1 MADYHAVMISKP
13 QDEGQDQGFDPRT
26 GEPVGP
32 PVAHSGAADVDR
44 AARAAAGAAPALAD
58 LPLHGRAELLRG
70 VAAALEA
77 ARDELVPLA
86 DAETGLGEARLSGE
100 LTRTTVQ
107 LEMFADLVAEGSF
120 LEIVIDHADASARP
134 APRPDLR
141 RMLVP
146 IGPVAVF
153 GAANFPFAFSV
164 AGGDTASALA
174 AGCPVVVKAH
184 PGHPGLSVRT
194 GQILAGALPAGAFG
208 IVHGLV
214 AGQELVSHPAIAA
227 VGFTG
232 SPAGGQALMA
242 LASARPDPIPF
253 YAEMGSLNPT
263 VVTPAAVDARGEEIA
278 RGFVGSYTMGSG
290 QFCTKPGL
298 LLLPAGHGLADHL
311 AAESAAVALGPLLSA
326 RIRDAFAQGVS
337 DLLARPGTR
346 PLTGHS
352 TSTVD
357 SQGYAVPPALVAL
370 DAREVLRDGL
380 QECFGPAA
388 VVVEYASVAELD
400 ELLEALPGSLTA
412 TLHAQP
418 DAEPELARD
427 LLERLGRRAGRVI
440 FDGWPTGVAVAW
452 AQHHGGPWPATN
464 SAHTSVGMTAVRRF
478 QRPVAYQNVPDA
490 LLPDALREANPA
502 GLPRRVDGVVH
513 GVDNGVVNPAS
524 GS

>member
-1 MADYHAVMISKP
+1 MADYDAVMISMQ

-26 GEPVGP
+26 GEPVGQ
-32 PVAHSGAADVDR
+32 PVPHSGSVDVDR
-44 AARAAAGAAPALAD
+44 AARAAAEAAPALAD
-58 LPLHGRAELLRG
+58 LPLHARAELLRG

-120 LEIVIDHADASARP
+120 LEVIIDHADASARP

-153 GAANFPFAFSV
+153 GAGNFPFAFSV
-164 AGGDTASALA
+164 AGGDTASAVA

-194 GQILAGALPAGAFG
+194 GQILAAALPAGAFG
-208 IVHGLV
+208 MVHGLA

-242 LASARPDPIPF
+242 LAAARPEPIPF

-298 LLLPAGHGLADHL
+298 LLLPAGHGLSDHL
-311 AAESAAVALGPLLSA
+311 AEQSAAVTLGPLLSA
-326 RIRDAFAQGVS
+326 RIRDAFTQGVAE
-337 DLLARPGTR
+337 LLSKPGTR
-346 PLTGHS
+346 VLHS

-357 SQGYAVPPALVAL
+357 AQGFAVPPALVAV
-370 DAREVLRDGL
+370 DAAEVLRGGL

-388 VVVEYASVAELD
+388 VVVEYASAAELD

-418 DAEPELARD
+418 EAEPELALD

-440 FDGWPTGVAVAW
+440 FDGWPTGVAVSW

-490 LLPDALREANPA
+490 LLPQALREANPA
-502 GLPRRVDGVVH
+502 GLPRRVDGAMH
-513 GVDNGVVNPAS
+513 G
-524 GS
+524 